1 MPPAGP
7 SRHFPPLPSQS
18 PPPPPAFEDAFEKLK
33 ATVSPS
39 DAHDFDSTTL
49 KDVWSA
55 VQDIERQLAAR
66 NSLRNIRRIMPLLES
81 LKLISGPVEVLCN
94 GTPYLPWIWAPIKLT
109 LQLAS
114 QYSEILEKLLEAYAQ
129 IGNAMPRFDRFNKAF
144 SDSASVQH
152 ILSIIYADILD
163 FHRRAYKFFRRRGWR
178 NFFHSSWASFDIRF
192 KTIVYSLEKHS
203 DWLDREANSLDII
216 EAKEWRRKLQDDAE
230 IREKERSDIQFQDAL
245 TWLAVDDQEDDLD
258 RLSGRCQPDTC
269 DWFFKHAKIV
279 SWAKDEPNELLLWLK
294 GIPGS
299 GKSVLCSQLINHLRK
314 TDDCTVAFYLCK
326 SYSNRNHCLQILKSI
341 AAQLL
346 RSHRE
351 LASYVVQEFAS
362 QGQNPSITRLRKLLA
377 NMQRKRIRIVVDG
390 LDEIEGSEHS
400 QVIAE
405 LDCLTKVKD
414 GSCKVLVSSRE
425 DITIS
430 KLLRQKATL
439 SLTDEQEEIHKA
451 IQVFINHE
459 IRGLKDRFQDSI
471 LKTIAQKLIEKAGGM
486 FLWVRLV
493 FATFEDVY
501 SIQEL
506 YMAVDRLPKGL
517 EGAYGRIIE
526 RIQKDMSE
534 SNRAKT
540 FRILSWIAFSCRPL
554 KVHEMLD
561 GVTLHEGNLVLNEMS
576 RLEVSVLELCKP
588 IIEETQG
595 KVVEFVHFSAK
606 E

>member
-1 MPPAGP
+1 MPSAG
-7 SRHFPPLPSQS
+7 HYPPLPSQ
-18 PPPPPAFEDAFEKLK
+18 PPRPPGFEDAFEKLK

-39 DAHDFDSTTL
+39 DGHDFHSTTL
-49 KDVWSA
+49 QDVWCA

-66 NSLRNIRRIMPLLES
+66 KALRNIRRVMPLLES

-152 ILSIIYADILD
+152 ILSVIYADILE

-192 KTIVYSLEKHS
+192 KTIIDSLDKHS

-216 EAKEWRRKLQDDAE
+216 EAREWRRKLQDDAG
-230 IREKERSDIQFQDAL
+230 IREKDRSDIHFQDAL
-245 TWLAVDDQEDDLD
+245 TWLAVDDQEDELD
-258 RLSGRCQPDTC
+258 RLSDRCQPDTC
-269 DWFFKHAKIV
+269 NWLFKHEKVV
-279 SWAKDEPNELLLWLK
+279 SWCNDEPIGLLLWLK

-299 GKSVLCSQLINHLRK
+299 GKSVLCSQLINHLK
-314 TDDCTVAFYLCK
+314 KADDCMVAFYLCN
-326 SYSNRNHCLQILKSI
+326 SYSNQNHCLQILKSI

-351 LASYVVQEFAS
+351 MASYVVHEFAS
-362 QGQNPSITRLRKLLA
+362 QGQNPSITKLRKLLA
-377 NMQRKRIRIVVDG
+377 NMQRKKTRIVVDG

-400 QVIAE
+400 QVITE
-405 LDCLTKVKD
+405 LDRLTKVKD
-414 GSCKVLVSSRE
+414 ASCKVLISSRE
-425 DITIS
+425 DSTIS

-451 IQVFINHE
+451 IEVFINHE
-459 IRGLKDRFQDSI
+459 IRGLKDRFKESV
-471 LKTIAQKLIEKAGGM
+471 LATIAQKLIGKAGGM

-493 FATFEDVY
+493 IATFEDVY

-506 YMAVDRLPKGL
+506 HMAVDSLPKGL
-517 EGAYGRIIE
+517 DGAYGRIIE

-534 SNRAKT
+534 GNRAKT
-540 FRILSWIAFSCRPL
+540 VRILSWIAFSCRPL
-554 KVHEMLD
+554 KVHELLD
-561 GVTLHEGNLVLNEMS
+561 GVTLHEDNLVLNEIS
-576 RLEVSVLELCKP
+576 RLEASVLELCKP
-588 IIEETQG
+588 IIEETHG
-595 KVVEFVHFSAK
+595 NVVEFVHFSAK